1 MLRGNGLAHGALRA
15 RRCSAARTNR
25 AFGIFRAQ
33 TSGAPGLSA
42 PSCMLLSML
51 VSKERLLQVDVSKEL
66 ALFHQLAGNP
76 AHVSAVAAGTSEQ
89 CNLER
94 VVPEWCVQKKTKVR
108 RCILWVLKNIA
119 VEVDVDERARRA
131 RRPAG

>member
-1 MLRGNGLAHGALRA
+1 
-15 RRCSAARTNR
+15 
-25 AFGIFRAQ
+25 
-33 TSGAPGLSA
+33 
-42 PSCMLLSML
+42 MLLSML
-51 VSKERLLQVDVSKEL
+51 VSKKRLLQVDVSNEL

-76 AHVSAVAAGTSEQ
+76 AHVSAVAVGTSEQ

-94 VVPEWCVQKKTKVR
+94 VVPEWCVQKKTKAR

-119 VEVDVDERARRA
+119 VEVVVDERAPRA